1 MKNSKKLTP
10 IYMVHVCITGLYKET
25 RVQMLRIC
33 ANYFVRMI
41 KASVYG
47 HQIKL
52 ETYFLRENIILSGNL
67 ILKI

>member
-1 MKNSKKLTP
+1 
-10 IYMVHVCITGLYKET
+10 
-25 RVQMLRIC
+25 MLRIC
-33 ANYFVRMI
+33 ANYSVRMI

-67 ILKI
+67 IKKI